1 MLNTFKKK
9 NNNIIKIKFNEHKKN
24 KNYIWID
31 VINPNNKEKKY
42 IQNILNFKLIK
53 KKFNIESS
61 ARFYIYQKKIYIHSL
76 FIYRDINNYIQ
87 NSNVIFIF
95 KKKTLYSIR
104 EKKLSS
110 FRLYKI
116 QLRKKIFIDIDK
128 YKLLLDLFE
137 IKIEQLAD
145 EIEKICNNLENLTQ
159 IILINKSSQ
168 DFDESISILSKE
180 ENTTSK
186 IRICLI
192 DTQRALNFLIR
203 KIKLKK
209 LLYEQAKE
217 LIRDIESILPHNES
231 IFQKINFLMQA
242 AMGFLNIEQNK
253 IIKIFS
259 IISVVFLPPTLL
271 SSTYGMNFKFMPE
284 LKWKYGYPIT
294 IIMMCVFSLFSYTY
308 FKFKKWL

>member
-1 MLNTFKKK
+1 MLNIFKIK
-9 NNNIIKIKFNEHKKN
+9 NNNIIKIKFNENKTE

-31 VINPNNKEKKY
+31 IINPNKNEKKY

-53 KKFNIESS
+53 EKFNIESS
-61 ARFYIYQKKIYIHSL
+61 ARFYKYQKKIHIHSF
-76 FIYRDINNYIQ
+76 FIYKDSNNYIQ
-87 NSNVIFIF
+87 NSNVIFII
-95 KKKTLYSIR
+95 KKKKLYSIR
-104 EKKLSS
+104 DAKLSC

-116 QLRKKIFIDIDK
+116 QSRKKIFIDINS

-186 IRICLI
+186 IRLCLI

-209 LLYEQAKE
+209 YLYEQAKE
-217 LIRDIESILPHNES
+217 LLRDIESILPHNES
-231 IFQKINFLMQA
+231 IFQKINFLMQS

-271 SSTYGMNFKFMPE
+271 TSTYGMNFKFIPE
-284 LKWKYGYPIT
+284 LKWRYGYPIT
-294 IIMMCVFSLFSYTY
+294 IIMMFIFSLSSYTY